1 MEPRTLFLAWQTRNP
16 TRQWFPVGRLDIK
29 SGPAPSYR
37 FRYVRGAKQA
47 QDQAKFPLLV
57 EFPKLDRSYEFGEL
71 FPIFQN
77 RVMRPTRPDFPDYM
91 RSLGLTEHADPF
103 EILSISGGRRVTDSY
118 EVFPKIKK
126 DADGSFTCRF
136 FLHGSRHVNQETQER
151 ISKLRPEENLYVAL
165 ELTNPATGLAVQIQ
179 TEDYH
184 MIGWSPRYLVPD
196 LVAAMADSCEY
207 SAKVVRNNTDHSYVN
222 EQVLVEMHG
231 RWKDHEPMSGE
242 EFRPLVD

>member
-1 MEPRTLFLAWQTRNP
+1 METQTLFLAWRAHDP
-16 TRQWFPVGRLDIK
+16 RHQWFPVGRLDLEK
-29 SGPAPSYR
+29 EPKQRYR
-37 FRYVRGAKQA
+37 FRYVHGAEQA
-47 QDQAKFPLLV
+47 RAEAGFCPLL
-57 EFPKLDRSYEFGEL
+57 EFPDLDQGYEFDEL

-77 RVMRPTRPDFPDYM
+77 RVMPPTRPDFPDYI
-91 RSLGLTEHADPF
+91 RSLGLAEHADPF
-103 EILSISGGRRVTDSY
+103 EILSISGGRRATDSY

-136 FLHGSRHVNQETQER
+136 FLHGSRHVNQEAQER
-151 ISKLRPEENLYVAL
+151 ILKLRPDENLYVTL
-165 ELTNPATGLAVQIQ
+165 ELTNPASGLAIQLQ

-184 MIGWSPRYLVPD
+184 MIGWSPRYLVTD

-207 SAKVVRNNTDHSYVN
+207 SAKVALNNTDHSYVN

-231 RWKDHEPMSGE
+231 RWHDHEPMSGE